1 MFVNRIVCHL
11 FYGSVWKFEY
21 DQTIHSAKTS
31 FSRTITVT
39 ASCADRVF
47 SAFFVNFSCC
57 NFAFFAKCDA
67 FLGPKN
73 RAFVRCLVYSSN
85 NRSELWYFT
94 TQVTIRNSNFTKR
107 KLTFT
112 KRNLCKFRKRNTT
125 RNVAFT
131 KRWILVFSDV
141 FYWWSGLALALKL

>member
-11 FYGSVWKFEY
+11 CYGSVWKFEY

-47 SAFFVNFSCC
+47 SAFFVNFSCD

-73 RAFVRCLVYSSN
+73 RAFVRCLAISICSSG
-85 NRSELWYFT
+85 FT
-94 TQVTIRNSNFTKR
+94 GLLFTR
-107 KLTFT
+107 
-112 KRNLCKFRKRNTT
+112 RGHFRFDSATLIIYRLP
-125 RNVAFT
+125 RNVKMFT
-131 KRWILVFSDV
+131 LT
-141 FYWWSGLALALKL
+141 